1 MLIATTLLLP
11 VVFTAVIAAAGLAP
25 ARRQHAIRRTSAI
38 LAPLATLPA
47 VLLAVTGAGGTLQ
60 VDWLLYGAS
69 FGVDGVARQLLLIAA
84 LLYGAALMAI
94 AWVKIRDAEPATG
107 ALSAFL
113 LASFVGNIGTY
124 LAADVVSFYLS
135 FTIMSFSA
143 AGLVIHYRT
152 RAARRATGVYLVM
165 SVLSETALLAG
176 LLLVAA
182 TGATRIAD
190 APQAVAQSEHTLL
203 IGLLLLFGFGIK
215 AGTVP
220 LHVWLPLAH
229 PAAPPAAS
237 AVLSGAMVKAGVVGW
252 LRFLPLGETS
262 PESGGDPA
270 QTLGWILLGLSLV
283 GAFSAVAFGI
293 LQQDPKVVLA
303 YSTISQLGFIG
314 AVIAVG
320 LIDPELADT
329 TAAAAVLYAVH
340 HGLAKGA
347 LFLGVPVVKHFG
359 SGPRGILVLVG
370 MAGAA
375 LAVAGA
381 PLTSG
386 GFGKYV
392 SKDAATG
399 ISVLGI
405 GLDTLLP
412 FVATGSTLLLARF
425 AWVIWQAR
433 REPRC
438 NTDGELFSWLLTC
451 AAGVVVPWLI
461 GLYWSPL
468 GLPEWD
474 LSTSWD
480 AVWPILLGLVLA
492 LPFGL
497 LAHRDRLPGWLPRA
511 DGTALPPGDLVVAEE
526 ALLTAATTSG
536 GRGLAA
542 ADRVTGTVAHGWARA
557 WEQAVGWASGAIAT
571 GQARLDGWQSSGR
584 AILLMLLLAL
594 VLLGAG
600 WWLR

>member
-1 MLIATTLLLP
+1 MLIATTFLLP
-11 VVFTAVIAAAGLAP
+11 VAFAAVIAAAGLAP
-25 ARRQHAIRRTSAI
+25 ARHRHAIRRTSAI

-47 VLLAVTGAGGTLQ
+47 VLLAVTGAGSTLQ
-60 VDWLLYGAS
+60 VDWLLYGSS

-113 LASFVGNIGTY
+113 LVSFVGNIGTY
-124 LAADVVSFYLS
+124 LAADVVAFYLS
-135 FTIMSFSA
+135 FTVMSFSA

-152 RAARRATGVYLVM
+152 RTARRATGVYLVM

-182 TGATRIAD
+182 AGATRIAD

-252 LRFLPLGETS
+252 LRFLPLGEAS
-262 PESGGDPA
+262 ADPGGDSA
-270 QTLGWILLGLSLV
+270 QTLGWMLLGLSLV

-359 SGPRGILVLVG
+359 YGPRGMLVLVG

-392 SKDAATG
+392 SKDAVTG
-399 ISVLGI
+399 MSVLGI

-425 AWVIWQAR
+425 GWVIWQAQ
-433 REPRC
+433 REPRRS
-438 NTDGELFSWLLTC
+438 TDGELFSWLLTC
-451 AAGVVVPWLI
+451 AAGIAVPWLI
-461 GLYWSPL
+461 GMYWSPL

-474 LSTSWD
+474 LSTTWD
-480 AVWPILLGLVLA
+480 AVWPILLGLALA

-497 LAHRDRLPGWLPRA
+497 LAHHGRLPGWLPRT
-511 DGTALPPGDLVVAEE
+511 DGTALPPGDLVVVEE
-526 ALLTAATTSG
+526 SLLTAVTTSG
-536 GRGLAA
+536 GKGLAV
-542 ADRVTGTVAHGWARA
+542 ADEVTGTVAHGWARSWQHTA
-557 WEQAVGWASGAIAT
+557 DWASGAIAT
-571 GQARLDGWQSSGR
+571 GQARLSGWQSSGR